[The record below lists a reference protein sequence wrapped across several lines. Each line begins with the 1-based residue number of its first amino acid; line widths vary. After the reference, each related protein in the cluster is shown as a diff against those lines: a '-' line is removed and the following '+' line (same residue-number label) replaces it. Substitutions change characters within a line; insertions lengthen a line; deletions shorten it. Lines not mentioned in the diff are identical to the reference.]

1 MNKKTTMLKALL
13 GNRRLRTLLLFGSLF
28 MGTGAM
34 AQTTYYVKPEAT
46 GTGDGTSWEN
56 AGADLQLAINT
67 AVAGDQVWV
76 AAGTYK
82 PNRKANDLT
91 VIVEANADNAFVLK
105 EGVAVYGSFAGTEA
119 TLEERDLT
127 LGENVSTLSG
137 DFLGDDQVLTTDDSA
152 EFSIVNN
159 IENATHVVIS
169 AGSEEFPVTS
179 ATILDGFTIS
189 GGNATLAFT
198 NIAVNGQNIGRFT
211 GGGIANYGF
220 ASPTLSHLVI
230 MANAASYGGGI
241 YNRDFSSPSISN
253 VTVMVN
259 IGTTIGGGI
268 VNYIN
273 ASPTITDAV
282 ISGNIALAGGGVYNY
297 QDASPA
303 ISNTVIAGNYA
314 QGGSGGGM
322 FNSDS
327 SPILTDVA
335 LTENTADGNGGG
347 LYNTGSA
354 PTLNNVSITGNT
366 AIDGGGVY
374 NIEDSAPVFTIAF
387 ISENQAT
394 QHGGGMY
401 NEDSAPVL
409 NETILADNTA
419 TQLGGAVM
427 NFANSPV
434 IFNNVEINTNTAVR
448 GAGVYNN
455 DGSDSQFTNV
465 KVTGNTASSFGG
477 GIYNNASTPVITN
490 ALFTGNMA
498 VSGGGVFNNAGSNTV
513 FTNATITANTVSSQG
528 GGVSNNASSP
538 LFRNSILFGN
548 TDTAGV
554 NIFNFDGSA
563 PVFSYSLVQSSTVTW
578 DPLGIDGGNNID
590 ADPLFYGNSFTLYTD
605 SPAINAGSN
614 TFFAEGQT
622 PDLSGIETDL
632 EGNERIYD
640 DLVDLGA
647 FEYQGVLR
655 TPGFNAA
662 TIKLYP
668 NPVATA
674 LQIDAPATINNV
686 TVYNMLGQTI
696 QSEDWNA
703 NSGSLNMAT
712 LKAGNYIVKV
722 TSSKTVTSSII
733 VKK

>member
-1 MNKKTTMLKALL
+1 MLKALL
-13 GNRRLRTLLLFGSLF
+13 SNRKLRTLLLFGSLF

-34 AQTTYYVKPEAT
+34 AQTTYYIKPEAT

-67 AVAGDQVWV
+67 AAAGDQVWV

-105 EGVAVYGSFAGTEA
+105 EGVAIYGSFAGTEA

-127 LGENVSTLSG
+127 LTENVSILSG

-159 IENATHVVIS
+159 VENATHVVIS
-169 AGSEEFPVTS
+169 AGSEEFPVTTS
-179 ATILDGFTIS
+179 TLLDGFTIS

-198 NIAVNGQNIGRFT
+198 NIVVNGQNIGRFT

-220 ASPTLSHLVI
+220 ASPSLLNLTVT
-230 MANAASYGGGI
+230 ANAASYGGGI
-241 YNRDFSSPSISN
+241 YNRDFSSPAIN
-253 VTVMVN
+253 NIIITVN

-268 VNYIN
+268 VNYNN
-273 ASPTITDAV
+273 ASPIIANAV

-297 QDASPA
+297 QDSSPA
-303 ISNTVIAGNYA
+303 ISNAVISGNFA

-322 FNSDS
+322 FNSNS
-327 SPILTDVA
+327 SPILNDLS
-335 LTENTADGNGGG
+335 LTENMADGNGGG

-354 PTLNNVSITGNT
+354 PSLTNVSITGNT
-366 AIDGGGVY
+366 ATDGGGVY
-374 NIEDSAPVFTIAF
+374 SIEDSAPVFNVAF

-409 NETILADNTA
+409 NETVLADNAA

-427 NFANSPV
+427 NFANATMM
-434 IFNNVEINTNTAVR
+434 FNNSNITGNTAVR

-455 DGSDSQFTNV
+455 DGSNAQFTNV
-465 KVTGNTASSFGG
+465 QVTNNTSSSFGG
-477 GIYNNASTPVITN
+477 GIYNDASSPVITN
-490 ALFTGNMA
+490 TLFTANTA
-498 VSGGGVFNNAGSNTV
+498 VSGGGVFNNNGSATV
-513 FTNATITANTVSSQG
+513 FTNVTITQNTASSQG
-528 GGVSNNASSP
+528 GGVSNDASSP

-554 NIFNFDGSA
+554 NIFNFGGSA
-563 PVFSYSLVQSSTVTW
+563 PVFSYSLVPTINITW
-578 DPLGIDGGNNID
+578 DPIGVDGGNNID
-590 ADPLFYGNSFTLYTD
+590 ADPQFYGNSFTLYTD

-640 DLVDLGA
+640 EVIDLGA

-655 TPGFNAA
+655 APGFNAA

-668 NPVATA
+668 NPVATV

-686 TVYNMLGQTI
+686 TVYNMLGQTVT
-696 QSEDWNA
+696 SEEWNA

-712 LKAGNYIVKV
+712 LKAGNYIVRV
-722 TSSKTVTSSII
+722 TSGKTVTSSII